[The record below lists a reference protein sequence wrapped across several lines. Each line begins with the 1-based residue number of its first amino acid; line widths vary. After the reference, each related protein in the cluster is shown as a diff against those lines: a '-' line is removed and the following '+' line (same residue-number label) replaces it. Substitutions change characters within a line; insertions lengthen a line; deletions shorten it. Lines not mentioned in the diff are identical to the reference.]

1 MRSRNGSPPS
11 LEVALRFV
19 KPTNKQRLFITQIKH
34 HRYRAMAGSF
44 HHDVPHAG
52 VLVKIEF
59 SVGQFLSVKEVFQ
72 RSAVAAKIPR
82 VNEKVGAC
90 TGRVFQNHGFG
101 HGWKDPTVGYNSSL
115 FDGDAQYRL
124 SEQGPLTGLA
134 MASHGQDGVHGLRGL
149 RGRGG
154 ISASDACCNDAALL

>member
-72 RSAVAAKIPR
+72 RSAVTAKIPR

-90 TGRVFQNHGFG
+90 TGTRVPESWLRTRLQRFHS
-101 HGWKDPTVGYNSSL
+101 DNSSL
-115 FDGDAQYRL
+115 FDGDAQYRM
-124 SEQGPLTGLA
+124 SEQGPLTGT
-134 MASHGQDGVHGLRGL
+134 GN
-149 RGRGG
+149 G
-154 ISASDACCNDAALL
+154 IAWSRWRAWIAGPSWSRRNLCKRCLLQ